1 LFFSKR
7 VCEKMQKKVR
17 INSIR
22 LERFKFKPV
31 EELKTKLKTAPELSV
46 KLKKDFKGT
55 IKAQGISLDEEAL
68 SQIRT
73 EWRTQIQ
80 TDIRAKAE
88 VSPKKDE
95 WYLTQVLENKPIK
108 LRVSIDKETGQ
119 HKKKLRRS
127 R

>member
-1 LFFSKR
+1 
-7 VCEKMQKKVR
+7 MQKKVR